1 MKPHLDYI
9 LYALI
14 GALTA
19 AQAVE
24 TWDIRALIGVALA
37 GIVAL
42 KAKRSGSNGNE
53 AETQKRPRHA
63 PEP

>member
-1 MKPHLDYI
+1 MRAHADYV

-19 AQAVE
+19 AQTIKDWTDPQAY
-24 TWDIRALIGVALA
+24 IGVCLAAL
-37 GIVAL
+37 VAL

-53 AETQKRPRHA
+53 ARQGKKE
-63 PEP
+63 